1 MEARSLLK
9 SIREELKPLN
19 REILNHPFINEVV
32 GGVLPLQAIQE
43 FVKQQYYIVYHD
55 VRSIAYMVSK
65 TKTLD
70 ELDFFTKLYYGDYQA
85 IHNLLKMAE
94 NVGLKVAT
102 LELVKP
108 IPEAVAYTHYL
119 TWLAHYANPGE
130 QAFALIVNLPV
141 WGENCLKLSKALKA
155 NYDIRETSFLDSF
168 AGPYEMLEEE
178 ALRIM
183 KPYIAEERFRN
194 VALTIQRYEYIFW
207 DGLYK
212 HVKKPTT

>member
-9 SIREELKPLN
+9 RIRVELEALN

-32 GGVLPLQAIQE
+32 MGVLPLQAIQE

-70 ELDFFTKLYYGDYQA
+70 ELNFFTKLYHGDYQA
-85 IHNLLKMAE
+85 IHNLLKMSE
-94 NVGLKVAT
+94 NVGLKVVE
-102 LELVKP
+102 LESAKP

-119 TWLAHYANPGE
+119 TWLAHYSNPGE

-141 WGENCLKLSKALKA
+141 WGENCLKLSKALKT
-155 NYDIRETSFLDSF
+155 NYNVRETSFLDSF
-168 AGPYEMLEEE
+168 AGPYEMFEEE
-178 ALRIM
+178 ALKII

-194 VALTIQRYEYIFW
+194 VALTIQRYEYLFW
-207 DGLYK
+207 EGLYR
-212 HVKKPTT
+212 HVKNIKT